1 MSEPDPA
8 LPGNPAPSFEI
19 RVPAACE
26 SLAITREAARR
37 VAAASGFD
45 AVAAQE
51 IAAAVDEAV
60 TNVVVH
66 AYRGEPGHEVTLR
79 FRRDEKRLRVEV
91 EHRGDPPG
99 ELPTGVDLDRL
110 AAERRRG
117 GLGLHLM
124 RRLMDT
130 VEHRET
136 APGVGCWVLV
146 RNRPQTLPA
155 PGPSAGTPPDS
166 PPGSPSGPPSGTP
179 AGGAP

>member
-1 MSEPDPA
+1 MGEPDPA
-8 LPGNPAPSFEI
+8 LLGTLAPSFEI
-19 RVPAACE
+19 RVPAARE

-45 AVAAQE
+45 GVAAQE

-66 AYRGEPGHEVTLR
+66 AYRGEPGHEVALR
-79 FRRDEKRLRVEV
+79 FRRDERCLSIEV

-136 APGVGCWVLV
+136 APGVGCWLLV
-146 RNRPQTLPA
+146 RNRPPGA
-155 PGPSAGTPPDS
+155 PSDA
-166 PPGSPSGPPSGTP
+166 PPGSPP
-179 AGGAP
+179 GAPSAGVP

>member
-8 LPGNPAPSFEI
+8 LLGNLAPSFEI

-66 AYRGEPGHEVTLR
+66 AYRGEPGHEVALR
-79 FRRDEKRLRVEV
+79 FRRDEERLSIEV

-99 ELPTGVDLDRL
+99 DLPTGVDLDRL

-136 APGVGCWVLV
+136 APGVGCWLLV
-146 RNRPQTLPA
+146 RRRPETRPPA
-155 PGPSAGTPPDS
+155 GPPSDSPSGAGPDS
-166 PPGSPSGPPSGTP
+166 PTGGTR
-179 AGGAP
+179 

>member
-1 MSEPDPA
+1 MSGPDPA
-8 LPGNPAPSFEI
+8 LPGNLAPSFEI
-19 RVPAACE
+19 RVPAARE
-26 SLAITREAARR
+26 SLSLTREAARR

-66 AYRGEPGHEVTLR
+66 AYRGEPGHEVALR
-79 FRRDEKRLRVEV
+79 FRRDEKRLVIEV

-136 APGVGCWVLV
+136 APGVGCWLLV
-146 RNRPQTLPA
+146 RNRPPHA
-155 PGPSAGTPPDS
+155 PSGAAPDT
-166 PPGSPSGPPSGTP
+166 PPGSPSGSAP
-179 AGGAP
+179 GAPSAGAR

>member
-8 LPGNPAPSFEI
+8 LLGSLAPSFEI

-60 TNVVVH
+60 TNVVEH
-66 AYRGEPGHEVTLR
+66 AYRGEPGHEVALR
-79 FRRDEKRLRVEV
+79 FRRDEECLSIEV

-136 APGVGCWVLV
+136 APGVGCWLLV
-146 RNRPQTLPA
+146 RRRPETRPPA
-155 PGPSAGTPPDS
+155 GPPAGSPPGGGPDS
-166 PPGSPSGPPSGTP
+166 P
-179 AGGAP
+179 AGGIR

>member
-8 LPGNPAPSFEI
+8 LLGSLAPSFEI

-60 TNVVVH
+60 TNVVEH
-66 AYRGEPGHEVTLR
+66 AYRGEPGHEVALR
-79 FRRDEKRLRVEV
+79 FRRDEECLCVEV

-136 APGVGCWVLV
+136 APGVGCWLLV
-146 RNRPQTLPA
+146 RRRPET
-155 PGPSAGTPPDS
+155 GSDS
-166 PPGSPSGPPSGTP
+166 PPAAGPDSA
-179 AGGAP
+179 AGETR

>member
-8 LPGNPAPSFEI
+8 LLGHLAPSFEI

-26 SLAITREAARR
+26 SLAVTREAALR

-66 AYRGEPGHEVTLR
+66 AYRRQPGHEVTLR
-79 FRRDEKRLRVEV
+79 FRRDEERLSIEV

-99 ELPTGVDLDRL
+99 DLPTGVDLDRL

-146 RNRPQTLPA
+146 RRRPETLPPA
-155 PGPSAGTPPDS
+155 GPPPDS
-166 PPGSPSGPPSGTP
+166 PSGSPSGTPP
-179 AGGAP
+179 AGAP